1 LLIFSA
7 VAKYV
12 AKHPLEKMSMQAS
25 AEKDEASARGAV
37 FC

>member
-12 AKHPLEKMSMQAS
+12 AKHPLENMSMQAS

>member
-7 VAKYV
+7 VS
-12 AKHPLEKMSMQAS
+12 KHPLENMSMQAS
-25 AEKDEASARGAV
+25 AEKDEASAEARGAV